1 MFVSFF
7 NNQFQNNSKLSFQ
20 GKDGSVKYLENS
32 VVKSFHPEREQEF
45 KTERDFLTLL
55 TNAEFPNSP
64 KFIKAEG
71 NSITMEKIFGQN
83 LLDFLPA
90 ATKEQI
96 LWVKEQILKT
106 ANNLAKLGVFHNDLN
121 RANIIVVNDT
131 KNAPC
136 KVVFLDFAD
145 ARKVKSIDTA
155 QLADDMMYKKHLTP
169 ILDCFLSKAK

>member
-20 GKDGSVKYLENS
+20 GKDGSIKYIGNT
-32 VVKSFHPEREQEF
+32 VVKSFHSERQQEF
-45 KTERDFLTLL
+45 TTERDFLTFL
-55 TNAEFPNSP
+55 TNAKFPNSP
-64 KFIKAEG
+64 KFIKTEG
-71 NSITMEKIFGQN
+71 NSITMEKISGQN

-96 LWVKEQILKT
+96 LWTKEQILKV
-106 ANNLAKLGVFHNDLN
+106 AKNLAKLGVFHNDLN
-121 RANIIVVNDT
+121 RANIIIVKDT
-131 KNAPC
+131 NNIPY

-145 ARKVKSIDTA
+145 AKKVKSLDTT

-169 ILDCFLSKAK
+169 ILDVFLSKAK